1 MFNMSNNEKQNDD
14 LEKLLSNMP
23 IFTDNRSKDEVYN
36 RVQSE
41 MKSANIDVIKRNN
54 KPFSRWMPLVV
65 SIAAVLLLTLLV
77 SSYLETSNEESASQH
92 KADEQADT
100 MRTMDVNPAS
110 ESKMEKDMKT
120 TEEAEIENK
129 DESFNSLAVESE
141 SLPIQ
146 PFNSARA
153 VYEDDLNDGVA
164 FHFSLTKEAYAY
176 PITIIISKGKINED
190 FPDGWPNSLQ
200 LYEQYASAIDEVALG
215 FDDYL
220 PFQGHFVS
228 VGDTLQHYLPK
239 GHGYDEASATTAVY
253 DDTISYIFN
262 DYTYLERLNEDGTP
276 INWDQV
282 GVMGKE
288 NLVNGNKKQVYY
300 KQTMSNGLTFLVP
313 KGVSTEAPFTEMQ
326 KSVNDYF
333 TTVVPKGV
341 NYEVTEEGNTVII
354 TFEETLDLATLEFD
368 DSILMIEAFTLTA
381 ASFDKTVRLE
391 NVEQKIWDRFDLTNT
406 LPIPMGPN
414 GYMRSDIK

>member
-1 MFNMSNNEKQNDD
+1 MSNNEKQNND
-14 LEKLLSNMP
+14 LEELLNNMP
-23 IFTDNRSKDEVYN
+23 KFTDNRSKDEVYN
-36 RVQSE
+36 RVQADLDA
-41 MKSANIDVIKRNN
+41 ANIDIIKRNN
-54 KPFSRWMPLVV
+54 KPYSRWMPLVV

-92 KADEQADT
+92 KASEKADI

-110 ESKMEKDMKT
+110 ESEIEKDMKT
-120 TEEAEIENK
+120 TEEAAIENK
-129 DESFNSLAVESE
+129 DESFHSLAVESE
-141 SLPIQ
+141 SLPLQ
-146 PFNSARA
+146 PFNNART

-220 PFQGHFVS
+220 PFQGNFAS
-228 VGDTLQHYLPK
+228 DGDTLQHYLPK

-253 DDTISYIFN
+253 DDTTRFIFS
-262 DYTYLERLNEDGTP
+262 DFAFLERLNEDGTA
-276 INWDQV
+276 ITWDQM
-282 GVMGKE
+282 GVMDKE
-288 NLVNGNKKQVYY
+288 SLISANEQQVYF
-300 KQTMSNGLTFLVP
+300 KQKMSNGLTFLVP
-313 KGVSTEAPFTEMQ
+313 KGASTVPPFTEMQ

-341 NYEVTEEGNTVII
+341 NYEVTEEGNTVVI
-354 TFEETLDLATLEFD
+354 TFEETLDLATMD
-368 DSILMIEAFTLTA
+368 YADSILMIEAFTLTA
-381 ASFDKTVRLE
+381 ASFDKTIRLE
-391 NVEQKIWDRFDLTNT
+391 NIEQKQWDRFDLTTT

-414 GYMRSDIK
+414 GYIMNQSK